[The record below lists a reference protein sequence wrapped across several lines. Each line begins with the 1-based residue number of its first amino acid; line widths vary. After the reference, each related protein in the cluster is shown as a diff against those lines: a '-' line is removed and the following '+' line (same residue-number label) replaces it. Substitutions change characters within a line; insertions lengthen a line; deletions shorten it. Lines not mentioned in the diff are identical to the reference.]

1 MFHIFHSY
9 KKVKTIKCSFWVS
22 NLFSR
27 SVKAN
32 GITVLEKCGCGKSRA
47 YITEGTMR
55 QNIDLNYIESILGK
69 EWLEE

>member
-1 MFHIFHSY
+1 
-9 KKVKTIKCSFWVS
+9 VS